1 MMPRWIHAV
10 LLLALAPAAALAAAF
25 ETVDTLPY
33 PSDGRFPAWRAD
45 PERPWSV
52 FAYGGLMY
60 DSNPFRLSTAGESD
74 MVARLGF
81 GGRSVTRIA
90 GRQRL
95 LLEGFGEYYDY
106 QDFNE
111 IDHFGY
117 GLRGDWLWEIGNQV
131 DGVVR
136 YTRRKRHADL
146 GEFQTVE
153 RTMITEEALI
163 VDGGYRFSPRWRIF
177 AGAEHAR
184 DKREGDDLEWLNATS
199 LRGGLTYRSPLANEI
214 GVEVVG
220 TRGEARVDVPVGAD
234 EASFI
239 DDYDQAEVAVTLAY
253 ALGAQWKINGRVGY
267 LDRGYDTLSGRDF
280 NGTSYR
286 VLVEWLP
293 TPSVIFSLEGYRV
306 PQSLADV
313 TATHVLTEG
322 GALGVSW
329 AATFKLVFSARY
341 IYEDLLYKGDPDA
354 VRLGLGDREDTVQT
368 WRLGAG
374 WELQRHLQIGLGFD
388 YGERTSNISG
398 GDYDYE
404 QVMLNVR
411 WKF

>member
-1 MMPRWIHAV
+1 
-10 LLLALAPAAALAAAF
+10 
-25 ETVDTLPY
+25 
-33 PSDGRFPAWRAD
+33 
-45 PERPWSV
+45 
-52 FAYGGLMY
+52 MY
-60 DSNPFRLSTAGESD
+60 DSNPFRVATGEQSD
-74 MVARLGF
+74 TIARLGF
-81 GGRSVTRIA
+81 GGRSLTRIA

-95 LLEGFGEYYDY
+95 LLEGYGEYHDY
-106 QDFNE
+106 ADFNE
-111 IDHFGY
+111 LDHFAY
-117 GLRGDWLWEIGNQV
+117 GLRGDWLWEIGNQL

-136 YTRRKRHADL
+136 YGRRKRLADQ
-146 GEFQTVE
+146 GELRTPE
-153 RTMITEEALI
+153 RTMISEESAL
-163 VDGGYRFSPRWRIF
+163 VNGGYRISPRWRIF
-177 AGAEHAR
+177 GGAEHFR
-184 DKREGDDLEWLNATS
+184 DKRDNDELSWLNAAS

-220 TRGEARVDVPVGAD
+220 TRGEARVDVPVGAGV
-234 EASFI
+234 ESFI
-239 DDYDQAEVAVTLAY
+239 DDYDQAEVAATLAY

-267 LDRGYDTLSGRDF
+267 LDRGYDTVSGRDF

-293 TPSVIFSLEGYRV
+293 TSSVIFSLEGYRV
-306 PQSLADV
+306 PESLADV
-313 TATHVLTEG
+313 TATHVLTQG

-341 IYEDLLYKGDPDA
+341 IYEDLVYKGDPDA
-354 VRLGLGDREDTVQT
+354 LRLGLGDREDTVQT

-374 WELQRHLQIGLGFD
+374 WELQRQLQIGLGFD
-388 YGERTSNISG
+388 YGERTSNIPG